1 MNLKPAESALA
12 YQPWYPINSVE
23 LMNGKGIPTETRE
36 IEEETK
42 DPSSSHSMENIKFE
56 VYD

>member
-1 MNLKPAESALA
+1 MNLKPAESVLA
-12 YQPWYPINSVE
+12 YSWYPINSVE

-36 IEEETK
+36 IEEETR
-42 DPSSSHSMENIKFE
+42 DPSSSHSMENIRFE

>member
-1 MNLKPAESALA
+1 MNLKPAESALE
-12 YQPWYPINSVE
+12 YSWYPINSVE

-36 IEEETK
+36 IEEETR
-42 DPSSSHSMENIKFE
+42 DPSSSHIMENIKFE

>member
-1 MNLKPAESALA
+1 MDLKPAESVLA
-12 YQPWYPINSVE
+12 YSWYPINSVE

-36 IEEETK
+36 IEEETR